1 MMKKLWVALGIGLA
15 MSGAA
20 FAQNQGK
27 VAKTT
32 GAKELKT
39 TTFAVSGN
47 CGMCKAAIEKALK
60 TKGVKKAEWNA
71 SQKTVAVRYYPAQ
84 INEDALHQRV
94 AAAGYDT
101 EKAKAP
107 AAAYDKL
114 PGCCKYRK

>member
-1 MMKKLWVALGIGLA
+1 
-15 MSGAA
+15 MSGAV
-20 FAQNQGK
+20 FAQSKEK

-47 CGMCKAAIEKALK
+47 CGMCKATIEKALK
-60 TKGVKKAEWNA
+60 TKGVKKAVWNA
-71 SQKTVAVRYYPAQ
+71 EKKTVSVNYYPTQ
-84 INEDALHQRV
+84 ISEEGLHQRV

-101 EKAKAP
+101 EKVKAP
-107 AAAYDKL
+107 NAAYEKL